1 MTVEIDSL
9 GLFHSWKYFNR
20 VVQCRDSSSGVSRIF
35 DLTNST
41 LLFRNKC
48 ILNGLNGS
56 SKMVEKRAVSMK
68 SQSGYKC

>member
-1 MTVEIDSL
+1 MTVEIDSSW
-9 GLFHSWKYFNR
+9 LFHRWKYFNR

-41 LLFRNKC
+41 LLVKTKC

-56 SKMVEKRAVSMK
+56 SKMVEKRALSMK